1 MIKISFSVISL
12 LMLTAANGK
21 FSESAFA
28 QKPEFFWCFRG
39 YRKRLMEENGSKTLQ
54 AIFHNIW

>member
-28 QKPEFFWCFRG
+28 QKPEFF
-39 YRKRLMEENGSKTLQ
+39 
-54 AIFHNIW
+54 